1 MQLEIRL
8 FAMLREAAGQD
19 RLAIDVP
26 VGTTVSELKAAIT
39 EAYPTLAD
47 FLPATRVAVSLA
59 FVADEYALAGPGEI
73 ALIPPVSGG

>member
-26 VGTTVSELKAAIT
+26 AGTTVGGLKAAIAET
-39 EAYPTLAD
+39 YPALAD
-47 FLPATRVAVSLA
+47 FVPATRVAVALA
-59 FVADEYALAGPGEI
+59 FVADEYALSAPAEI

>member
-26 VGTTVSELKAAIT
+26 AGTTVGELKAVIA
-39 EAYPTLAD
+39 EAYPALAD
-47 FLPATRVAVSLA
+47 FVPTTRVAASLA
-59 FVADEYALAGPGEI
+59 FVSDEYALAGPEEI